1 MSYKVPATAIC
12 VVLFCAAASLS
23 RPTQTGAPPPRA
35 LGSTSRSLHTNAP
48 PVYQLP
54 GLPPITKNSSPTQDL
69 ANRLRRQANEERSE
83 EDLKKL
89 RELVITEFTE
99 RQTAQK
105 EEAESILAKAQEALD
120 ILKQRDEKQEEI
132 IEARLR
138 ALMGEVG
145 PLDWDYHMSYPVN
158 SSATR

>member
-35 LGSTSRSLHTNAP
+35 LGSTSRSS